1 MNYIKWLNH
10 HIIIYWMPLT
20 IACLIIIYFSI
31 LKNPFSSIGIPK
43 GDLLNFNNL
52 HIPAYFVLSFL
63 AGVAFRHTTKL
74 KFHHYTLAILFAFNF
89 GILMEIAQGFIPART
104 ASLFDTT
111 HALIGALLAQP
122 LRYILKLDKKY
133 LDKIL

>member
-20 IACLIIIYFSI
+20 LACLTIIYFSI
-31 LKNPFSSIGIPK
+31 LENPFSSLGIPK

-52 HIPAYFVLSFL
+52 HIPAYFILSFL

-89 GILMEIAQGFIPART
+89 GILMELMQGLVSDRIKNSDIPFGFNRQNNFRHMP
-104 ASLFDTT
+104 LGKIQGC
-111 HALIGALLAQP
+111 LIP
-122 LRYILKLDKKY
+122 S
-133 LDKIL
+133 